1 MMNGSG
7 NMPMQGLMNAAQGQS
22 DPGMGMEEG
31 GGGGTEQAI
40 QMLGMIV
47 QKLGSEPVTPESQG
61 ALAGALEEVLT
72 MLTGGM

>member
-7 NMPMQGLMNAAQGQS
+7 DMPMQGLMNAAQGQS
-22 DPGMGMEEG
+22 DPGMAES